1 MTEAAPRQLSW
12 GLIGASDIA
21 ETRMI
26 PAMRRVG
33 HRVSSVVSGT
43 PAYGESFATR
53 NAVPRSH
60 FTLADLLEDPGV
72 DAVYISSRNEHHL
85 EQAGAAA
92 AAGKHVLCEKPL
104 SVDLRSAREIVA
116 ACADGNVVLGVNH
129 HLPAAGTHRM
139 IRRLVADG
147 AIGRPLAVNV
157 RHTSLLPERLRGW
170 RLGGDAGAG
179 VVMDLSCHDA
189 SVVNPLLGTRALEAT
204 AITVRQGRWD
214 AIAEDAAA
222 GVLLYED
229 DVLVQLHDAF
239 TTPYTPT
246 YIEVHGDEGSI
257 QGLGVMT
264 PEPLGTL
271 LLRDR
276 GGEHEIAVAD
286 RRHTYDITLDRFE
299 RAIHGEGS
307 PVVTGADAVNALAVC
322 VALLESAHSGTRVTV
337 DYQTSTVNSPKPFQ
351 GEHRAHHHT
360 LD

>member
-1 MTEAAPRQLSW
+1 MTAAVTRGLSW

-43 PAYGESFATR
+43 PAFGESFATR

-60 FTLADLLEDPGV
+60 STLAALLEDPGI

-85 EQAGAAA
+85 EQARAAA
-92 AAGKHVLCEKPL
+92 AAGKHVLCEKPV
-104 SVDLRSAREIVA
+104 SVDLKSAREIVA

-129 HLPAAGTHRM
+129 HLPAAGTHRV
-139 IRRLVADG
+139 IRQLVADG
-147 AIGRPLAVNV
+147 AIGRPLSVNV

-170 RLGGDAGAG
+170 RLGRDPGAG

-189 SVVNPLLGTRALEAT
+189 SVVNALLGTRALEAI

-222 GVLLYED
+222 SVILYED
-229 DVLVQLHDAF
+229 AVLVRLHDTF
-239 TTPYTPT
+239 TTPHTPT
-246 YIEVHGDEGSI
+246 YLEVHGDAGSI

-264 PEPLGTL
+264 PEPLGSV

-276 GGEHEIAVAD
+276 DGEREITAAD

-299 RAIHGEGS
+299 RAVHGEAS
-307 PVVTGADAVNALAVC
+307 PVVTGADAVNALAVS
-322 VALLESAHSGTRVTV
+322 VALLESAHSGARVTV
-337 DYQTSTVNSPKPFQ
+337 DYQTSIANSPKPF
-351 GEHRAHHHT
+351 
-360 LD
+360 